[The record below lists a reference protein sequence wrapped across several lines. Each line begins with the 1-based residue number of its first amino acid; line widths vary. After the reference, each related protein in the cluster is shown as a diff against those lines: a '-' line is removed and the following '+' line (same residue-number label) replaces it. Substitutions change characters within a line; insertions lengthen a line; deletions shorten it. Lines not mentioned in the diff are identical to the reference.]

1 MSRVPTSRTGS
12 WSARVRLRPSRVRSV
27 QEPTEPSHKSATL
40 GARVAS
46 SPPLP
51 PSPPPPPPR
60 RRRSPEVTGGR
71 PPRGGDPSLPPPPL
85 PRSPRAPARPLRASG
100 PLPLYP
106 REFLACDAAGG
117 ARAGGGRRRRRGKS
131 GARAAAAAVAGLIQ
145 RFFFLLFVWIGSEN
159 FFEGDASA
167 SKFVFSRWDACHTEA
182 NCSWFYYWCLVS
194 FGCNVICGRMAWNL
208 PQIHCWFAGFL

>member
-1 MSRVPTSRTGS
+1 MSRVPTSRTGL

-51 PSPPPPPPR
+51 PSPPPPPPPPR

-71 PPRGGDPSLPPPPL
+71 PPRGRSLLPS
-85 PRSPRAPARPLRASG
+85 SPAPAACPCPAAPRLWSP
-100 PLPLYP
+100 PLYP

-117 ARAGGGRRRRRGKS
+117 ARGGGRS
-131 GARAAAAAVAGLIQ
+131 AAGEIGREGGGGGGCGLIQ
-145 RFFFLLFVWIGSEN
+145 RFFF
-159 FFEGDASA
+159 
-167 SKFVFSRWDACHTEA
+167 
-182 NCSWFYYWCLVS
+182 
-194 FGCNVICGRMAWNL
+194 VICLDWFGKFFWGRRVRFEIRFFQVRRLSHGSKLLVVLLLVLSQFWL
-208 PQIHCWFAGFL
+208 QCDLW